1 MNQHHRIKHLKY
13 FSKINTRILKAIHT
27 NNLEIVPLFNALKKS
42 LKKNENN

>member
-1 MNQHHRIKHLKY
+1 MNQHHHIKHLKY

-27 NNLEIVPLFNALKKS
+27 NNLEIVKLFNDFKKT